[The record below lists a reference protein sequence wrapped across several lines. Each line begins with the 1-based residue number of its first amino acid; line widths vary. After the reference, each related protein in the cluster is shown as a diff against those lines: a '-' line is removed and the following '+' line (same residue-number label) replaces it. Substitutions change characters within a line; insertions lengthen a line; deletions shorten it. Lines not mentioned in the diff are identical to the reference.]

1 MGIAVNKCLRGLVS
15 RLPYLQK
22 ENAGQ
27 LKQTKLLHYVD
38 DVLKYKEI
46 LLAGVLGYTE
56 DLYGDILGESVDSYE
71 EDENERRHGH
81 TGYEEID
88 EDEIDSYIR
97 TEAEVEA
104 LKPIFEK
111 VLAAAAAAS

>member
-1 MGIAVNKCLRGLVS
+1 M
-15 RLPYLQK
+15 
-22 ENAGQ
+22 
-27 LKQTKLLHYVD
+27 
-38 DVLKYKEI
+38 
-46 LLAGVLGYTE
+46 AGVLGYTE
-56 DLYGDILGESVDSYE
+56 DLYGDILGEGADSG
-71 EDENERRHGH
+71 DESRPQQC

-111 VLAAAAAAS
+111 VLATAAAAI

>member
-1 MGIAVNKCLRGLVS
+1 MNSFL
-15 RLPYLQK
+15 
-22 ENAGQ
+22 
-27 LKQTKLLHYVD
+27 D
-38 DVLKYKEI
+38 
-46 LLAGVLGYTE
+46 
-56 DLYGDILGESVDSYE
+56 
-71 EDENERRHGH
+71 ERRHGH

>member
-1 MGIAVNKCLRGLVS
+1 M
-15 RLPYLQK
+15 
-22 ENAGQ
+22 
-27 LKQTKLLHYVD
+27 
-38 DVLKYKEI
+38 
-46 LLAGVLGYTE
+46 AGVLGYTE
-56 DLYGDILGESVDSYE
+56 DLYGHFLGEGADSYE
-71 EDENERRHGH
+71 EESRPQH

-111 VLAAAAAAS
+111 VLATAAAAI